1 MAGQGR
7 LAVEDSL
14 GSLVQVVAGED
25 KPDLGQGNLGV
36 AAAGCSPGEVA
47 EGNPEE
53 GTPAVEE
60 VGSTAAEGSPV
71 LGEVADIHRDCNPW
85 AWECRAGR
93 ALA

>member
-1 MAGQGR
+1 M
-7 LAVEDSL
+7 EDSL
-14 GSLVQVVAGED
+14 GSLEQVVSGED
-25 KPDLGQGNLGV
+25 KPDLDWGSL
-36 AAAGCSPGEVA
+36 GEVV